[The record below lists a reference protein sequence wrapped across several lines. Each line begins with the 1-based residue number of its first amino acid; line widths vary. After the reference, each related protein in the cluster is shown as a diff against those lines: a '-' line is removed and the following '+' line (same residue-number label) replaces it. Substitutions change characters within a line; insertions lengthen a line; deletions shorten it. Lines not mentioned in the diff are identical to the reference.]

1 MSDSDTNDAI
11 IELTQLTQSKCYC
24 PQCSVLEKLNPPM
37 KSDLACGLAG
47 SRTPNS
53 TGDDKKRK
61 ADIPSLIF
69 HYLRIMLA
77 YALIISSVIPSSR
90 AYASIIRK

>member
-37 KSDLACGLAG
+37 KSDLACRLAG

-77 YALIISSVIPSSR
+77 YALLEGITLEIIR